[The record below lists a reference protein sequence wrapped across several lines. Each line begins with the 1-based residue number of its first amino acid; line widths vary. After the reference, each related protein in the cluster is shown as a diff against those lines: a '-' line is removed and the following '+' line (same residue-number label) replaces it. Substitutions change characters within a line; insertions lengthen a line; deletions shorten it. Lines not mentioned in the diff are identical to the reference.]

1 MLEKNIQ
8 LFEPFLT
15 DLDVR
20 TTYVTDS
27 AIGYFIEIR
36 SVLEKIAD
44 DLVELETGAKA
55 LTPENLDLG
64 MAIYDRIDNL
74 ENFLKTANQNN
85 RENADKVLDIR
96 NILIK
101 FDVIQKLMSH
111 PNQEFRKDGMQLF
124 IRTGNLYATTEIQE
138 FINLLDEN
146 ELKYIM
152 QIVHQEKTLLDKKIT
167 NSPIHILASEKLYNK
182 TNIFKPANKDRE
194 PCED

>member
-1 MLEKNIQ
+1 
-8 LFEPFLT
+8 
-15 DLDVR
+15 
-20 TTYVTDS
+20 
-27 AIGYFIEIR
+27 
-36 SVLEKIAD
+36 
-44 DLVELETGAKA
+44 
-55 LTPENLDLG
+55 

-85 RENADKVLDIR
+85 RENADKILDIR

>member
-64 MAIYDRIDNL
+64 MAIYNRIDNL